1 MAGDWTAEENRTIVA
16 VYLEML
22 DAELRG
28 EQYVKADFNRKVA
41 RATGRTRGSVEYK
54 FQNISSV
61 MADLGLP
68 WVTGYKPAK
77 NYQNGLLRE
86 VVRQV
91 RIERTRG

>member
-1 MAGDWTAEENRTIVA
+1 
-16 VYLEML
+16 
-22 DAELRG
+22 
-28 EQYVKADFNRKVA
+28 
-41 RATGRTRGSVEYK
+41 
-54 FQNISSV
+54 

-91 RIERTRG
+91 KIERTRG